1 MAAVFS
7 RCGVARRRAVSILA
21 VCAAA
26 GAALHP
32 AAADDLEV
40 DGAREEP
47 ARTSDLDGTGP
58 GDLSVLSSGQ
68 ITVDTVTAVF
78 LDSDNLLSN
87 AGVIESVGFP
97 DAVVVDV
104 DTGVAGIA
112 SGIDNTG
119 TIRVGGTEDDP
130 ITGANRGLAI
140 RGDGAFTGD
149 LSNGGTGTIA
159 VSGAGSIAIDIASDL
174 NGTFRNEGAV
184 SASGDGSI
192 AVRTAADLGLGYAN
206 IGSTTAAA
214 VNGSATSVLIDDGG
228 RMTRLLNNGEL
239 LAEIVNEGD
248 TAGRAVGVEVLSGG
262 RLERFENNGRLAVA
276 GTGAATEA
284 VAIID
289 RSGTLGELANRGTIS
304 AQLSGAGDTR
314 AVAIDL
320 SANTGGVTLTNTGR
334 FTGTEDGD
342 DDGNFGFVAAQI
354 TGDVVLGAGDDEV
367 AFAGAQSAGRF
378 DFGAGDNSFTLTT
391 LAGTGD
397 AEGEL
402 RGSLASGRFT
412 FGAGDDT
419 VSVSGS
425 ALVGAVDL
433 GAGQNSVTLVDGARF
448 SGTLVGGDRTT
459 LLVDGAALDLTGEA
473 GAQVAEARLL
483 GESSLSV
490 ALFTQEQTAAT
501 LDAGDLLVTSDALD
515 VSVAF
520 DNLPGDGDAYRLST
534 ADTIDFTGDLAAVDL
549 TSNITDL
556 LFETN
561 LSLAEGT
568 RDTLLLTVNR
578 RSNADLDINASQ
590 GVVFDAVLPATANDA
605 ALGLAIG
612 GLEEAAGLRTALDQ
626 LSPQYTGAV
635 RTAAL
640 VGQAMG
646 YGAVARRLDAVRGF
660 DRYAAAE
667 FDTDQP
673 LSADQRVL
681 RRDRERRFGLW
692 GQQLLQLMD
701 RDGLDNRPGYDGYA
715 LGFAVG
721 VDFPFFGLDALGV
734 SFTQIFSETKE
745 DVTADG
751 DLFGSSSQFTLYGSY
766 SLGGFF
772 VDAMGGIGLNDY
784 ENSREVTAGNLNRVY
799 DSDWNATQLLG
810 SGRIGYRAQLGR
822 FGLTLSGDAFYTKL
836 DEDGYTERLTA
847 DGSAEDPDDISV
859 LSVDGR
865 DTTSFRVG
873 ARAVIDAEFQWS
885 RTTKVIPVLRGGVLT
900 ELEDDPIRTVA
911 RFDGGDPFTL
921 EGRIGD
927 TTTLLGGASVVF
939 QSGYG
944 SLSIDYDIEYAGD
957 FTAHTSGITFRL
969 EF

>member
-7 RCGVARRRAVSILA
+7 RCGVARRRAVSVLA
-21 VCAAA
+21 VCVAA

-47 ARTSDLDGTGP
+47 VRTSDLDGTGP
-58 GDLSVLSSGQ
+58 GDLSVLSSGR
-68 ITVDTVTAVF
+68 ITVDTATAVF

-87 AGVIESVGFP
+87 AGTIESSGFP
-97 DAVVVDV
+97 DAVVIDV
-104 DTGVAGIA
+104 DTGADGIT
-112 SGIDNTG
+112 SGIKNTG
-119 TIRVGGTEDDP
+119 TIRVVATQDNP
-130 ITGANRGLAI
+130 VSGANRGIAI
-140 RGDGAFTGD
+140 HGDGGFTGD
-149 LSNGGTGTIA
+149 LTNGGAGTIA
-159 VSGAGSIAIDIASDL
+159 VSGAGSVAIDVAADIDGA
-174 NGTFRNEGAV
+174 FRNEGTV

-192 AVRTAADLGLGYAN
+192 AVRAAADLGRGYTN
-206 IGSTTAAA
+206 VGRTTAAA
-214 VNGSATSVLIDDGG
+214 ADGSATAVQIDDNGA
-228 RMTRLLNNGEL
+228 MNRLLNNGDML
-239 LAEIVNEGD
+239 VEIANSGE
-248 TAGRAVGVEVLSGG
+248 TAGRAVGVEVLEGG
-262 RLERFENNGRLAVA
+262 VLPRLENNGQLAVA
-276 GTGAATEA
+276 ATGAATEA
-284 VAIID
+284 VAIVD
-289 RSGTLGELANRGTIS
+289 RSGTLSELVNRGTIR
-304 AQLSGAGDTR
+304 AELTGAGDTR
-314 AVAIDL
+314 PVAIDL
-320 SANTGGVTLTNTGR
+320 SANTTGVTVANTGR
-334 FTGTEDGD
+334 FFGTDDDDEDGAFT
-342 DDGNFGFVAAQI
+342 FGAAQI
-354 TGDVVLGAGDDEV
+354 RGDVVLGSGGDEV
-367 AFAGAQSAGRF
+367 TFTGATSVGRI

-397 AEGEL
+397 AEGEV
-402 RGSLASGRFT
+402 RGSQASGRFT
-412 FGAGDDT
+412 FGAGNDT
-419 VSVSGS
+419 VRVSGS
-425 ALVGAVDL
+425 TLLGSVDL
-433 GAGQNSVTLVDGARF
+433 GSGQNSVALTDDAVF
-448 SGTLVGGDRTT
+448 SGTLVGGTDTS
-459 LLVDGAALDLTGEA
+459 LLVDGASLGLTGRT
-473 GAQVAEARLL
+473 GAQVAEAQLL
-483 GESSLSV
+483 GESRLSV
-490 ALFTQEQTAAT
+490 AVFTEDGTAAT
-501 LDAGDLLVTSDALD
+501 LDAGRRLTTSDALD

-520 DNLPGDGDAYRLST
+520 DNLPVDGAQYVLST
-534 ADTIDFTGDLAAVDL
+534 ADTIDFTGDLAAVDFS
-549 TSNITDL
+549 SNVTDL
-556 LFETN
+556 LFETS

-568 RDTLLLTVNR
+568 RDALLVSVNR
-578 RSNADLDINASQ
+578 RSNADLDINPSQ
-590 GVVFDAVLPATANDA
+590 GLVLDAVLPATADDA

-612 GLEEAAGLRTALDQ
+612 GIEDAAGLGTALDQ

-640 VGQAMG
+640 MGQAMG

-660 DRYAAAE
+660 DRYAAAQ

-673 LSADQRVL
+673 MSADERVL

-772 VDAMGGIGLNDY
+772 IDAMGGIGLNDY

-836 DEDGYTERLTA
+836 DEDGYTERLSV
-847 DGSAEDPDDISV
+847 DGNDNDPDNLTV
-859 LSVDGR
+859 LTVDGR

-873 ARAVIDAEFQWS
+873 ARAVLDAEFQWS
-885 RTTKVIPVLRGGVLT
+885 RTTKVIPVLRGGILT
-900 ELEDDPIRTVA
+900 ELEDDPVRTVA
-911 RFDGGDPFTL
+911 RFNGGDPFTL

-927 TTTLLGGASVVF
+927 ETTLLGGASVVF

-944 SLSIDYDIEYAGD
+944 SLSIDYDIEYADD